1 MKLTIEYCKV
11 FKFNFMLIIVVQVFA
26 TDSTNNRLHVNYTH
40 EIKHLYIQI
49 LVTFIQTNFY
59 MSFKSFNV
67 SLI

>member
-1 MKLTIEYCKV
+1 
-11 FKFNFMLIIVVQVFA
+11 MLIIVVQVFA
-26 TDSTNNRLHVNYTH
+26 TDSTNNRLHVNYPH

-67 SLI
+67 SLN